1 LETQPTALP
10 QITEFERR
18 LSAVIAESGLSA
30 FDAIVA
36 IGISM
41 ARVLYGL
48 EVLQGKQSAFDAC
61 DLLDQTM
68 VKAWRHFTAKPQAFD
83 GGERPRHLN

>member
-1 LETQPTALP
+1 METEHPPLA
-10 QITEFERR
+10 QITAFERR
-18 LSAVIAESGLSA
+18 LSELIADSGLSA
-30 FDAIVA
+30 HDAIVA

-48 EVLQGKQSAFDAC
+48 EALQGKRSAFEAC

-68 VKAWRHFTAKPQAFD
+68 VKAWRHFTDK
-83 GGERPRHLN
+83 PRHLN